1 MLRTYWRRL
10 ILISAIKPER
20 IPGTQIQSSIAR
32 SGQPVILA
40 DLRRS
45 KEAEAEKIGVPEDFA
60 VKKSP

>member
-40 DLRRS
+40 DLRQS
-45 KEAEAEKIGVPEDFA
+45 KEAEKIGFPEDFA